1 MKARKQATMRRE
13 YLRTANELQ
22 RMLLMLHTRSRA
34 ATSIQSAW
42 RGWRQRQL
50 FLPVWRQYQEQ
61 KAALVLQRAW
71 RCAQAHALLPKLR
84 AELPRLRAQRAWQ
97 KAVGLV
103 QAAQRRQ
110 RLEAARRE
118 VAVLALQ
125 SAVRGWLVRREVS
138 KQLAGIRRFQ
148 ALWRGYKVR
157 KTCGRASRDARR
169 RIAAAAAAVQPQR
182 RIGVRT
188 REALNV
194 LLASKQC
201 SQVITAVAA
210 IEFSTRYSKACCVL
224 MVDNGGVAAL
234 LEFMRSCN
242 RSKPHMEMLGHAL
255 ACLANICRW
264 PDLLPGVLHAPDC
277 IIVLSERLQMFRDTE
292 DIFMAT
298 VGILS
303 ALVRSDVGALQVAV
317 SAPSAIKLWEGIC
330 QLLNRKMD
338 MERRYIE
345 RLEGQ
350 KGSDVTAREA
360 TRKMVSAATQLDAL
374 EKVAARVDGIAAA
387 HGVEVQHMQRPHQLP
402 AGGAAAGKAGAA
414 DAAEHQEQEG
424 LVPRSASAVVQP
436 NLWQPKNTIVRGAFK
451 ESVATRTGMLAAVAA
466 GVPVGQ
472 SAAGGGAAA
481 GGLGAG
487 VNVGGASAAGMMTKG
502 DMFAAAGA
510 GGDAASRRLV
520 GPDVLLAA
528 MQQQQQMLT
537 QSADQ
542 ECRIDQSHK
551 QHRGR

>member
-1 MKARKQATMRRE
+1 MP
-13 YLRTANELQ
+13 
-22 RMLLMLHTRSRA
+22 
-34 ATSIQSAW
+34 
-42 RGWRQRQL
+42 GWYCCYCSYSSCL
-50 FLPVWRQYQEQ
+50 N
-61 KAALVLQRAW
+61 
-71 RCAQAHALLPKLR
+71 CDG
-84 AELPRLRAQRAWQ
+84 
-97 KAVGLV
+97 GL
-103 QAAQRRQ
+103 
-110 RLEAARRE
+110 
-118 VAVLALQ
+118 
-125 SAVRGWLVRREVS
+125 
-138 KQLAGIRRFQ
+138 
-148 ALWRGYKVR
+148 
-157 KTCGRASRDARR
+157 
-169 RIAAAAAAVQPQR
+169 
-182 RIGVRT
+182 
-188 REALNV
+188 
-194 LLASKQC
+194 
-201 SQVITAVAA
+201 AVAA
-210 IEFSTRYSKACCVL
+210 ARVCHSPLA
-224 MVDNGGVAAL
+224 GGWHEDAAAPAAL
-234 LEFMRSCN
+234 LSYCT
-242 RSKPHMEMLGHAL
+242 P
-255 ACLANICRW
+255 ACLA
-264 PDLLPGVLHAPDC
+264 
-277 IIVLSERLQMFRDTE
+277 
-292 DIFMAT
+292 
-298 VGILS
+298 
-303 ALVRSDVGALQVAV
+303 
-317 SAPSAIKLWEGIC
+317 PSA
-330 QLLNRKMD
+330 
-338 MERRYIE
+338 
-345 RLEGQ
+345 GQ